1 MLECR
6 RVRRSVEP
14 DRRGQY
20 KEGLMKHHGLHH
32 CETQA
37 RRLEVLKRTETA
49 AHSPN
54 FFRQRH

>member
-14 DRRGQY
+14 DRRGRY

-37 RRLEVLKRTETA
+37 RQLEVLKRAA

-54 FFRQRH
+54 FYRQKH